1 MILHERAERPTAV
14 LPGALIPARAV
25 RPTARSQSRMSIG
38 SILRTGWVQSFVGH
52 AIAFVA
58 LGMIGP
64 HVDEAMGP
72 IKLVLAL
79 PTEVEEPVVAGA
91 TFVIEPPPPAMAES
105 AVELVPIQQ
114 PPVALLP
121 VDGVWNEPA
130 AGLAPMEAWADL
142 PGDALWNELTP
153 GGGDARAL
161 PGITGRA
168 ARAGAIPGG
177 GEASPPR
184 GAIGGELGRRLQA
197 AGAQTGDVQ
206 VSIRWDGVNDIDLHV
221 MVEPFGGVGG
231 SLVCWQQRIGRCGG
245 MLDVDANAHPAWLN
259 PKPVENVFW
268 PSGRAPFGRYT
279 IAVHHYMPWSR
290 IPRTPV
296 EVAVLVD
303 GEVSTFQVVATYG
316 EPARVVTSFIR
327 QLPEAAGQLA
337 AADQR
342 DPKE

>member
-1 MILHERAERPTAV
+1 MIPNEQADRATQV
-14 LPGALIPARAV
+14 LPAGLVPGRVV
-25 RPTARSQSRMSIG
+25 RRFSPPQGRMVW

-64 HVDEAMGP
+64 HVDEATGP
-72 IKLVLAL
+72 IKLALAL
-79 PTEVEEPVVAGA
+79 PTGVEEPVIAGA
-91 TFVIEPPPPAMAES
+91 TFAIEPPPPAPVES
-105 AVELVPIQQ
+105 GSDLVPIPQ
-114 PPVALLP
+114 PPVAMLS
-121 VDGVWNEPA
+121 VENTFHEPG
-130 AGLAPMEAWADL
+130 AGLVPVN
-142 PGDALWNELTP
+142 PGDEIPSDALWNELTP
-153 GGGDARAL
+153 RGGDARAL
-161 PGITGRA
+161 PGISERA
-168 ARAGAIPGG
+168 ARVTTVPGD

-206 VSIRWDGVNDIDLHV
+206 VSIRWEGVNDIDLHV
-221 MVEPFGGVGG
+221 MLEPFGALGG

-259 PKPVENVFW
+259 PRPVENVFW

-279 IAVHHYMPWSR
+279 VAVHHYMPWSR
-290 IPRTPV
+290 LPRTPV

-303 GEVSTFQVVATYG
+303 GKVTTFQVVATHG

-327 QLPEAAGQLA
+327 QRPQAAGQLA
-337 AADQR
+337 AADR
-342 DPKE
+342 SNPED